1 MNILKNNQFLS
12 HIFLARLQLLMR
24 KTGLSRSDWIS
35 PLCILLLSC
44 FSIAFIYSGQNY
56 GASKQWLSQIGW
68 ISLGAGLYLAVSL
81 INYKIYLENGHFL
94 YIFSIILILLLWT
107 PLGIKVRGCLRWVNL
122 GISNI
127 QPSES
132 AKIATLIMAASIL
145 ERSKIGSVH
154 ESFKVLLKV
163 VGVFAIPII
172 LIFLQ
177 PDLGSCLVFTPMM
190 FSLLYASKLSM
201 KFFITVF
208 IFFILLIGLVV
219 YDIVGYKE
227 FIQKN
232 NDSATRGA
240 YEAQTLLPL
249 KDYQRDR
256 LLGFVAPEVLDPKGI
271 GKSWNLRQSLI
282 SIGSGGLFGKGHNNG
297 TQAKLGYLPPAV
309 ARNDFIFSVLGEE
322 IGFVGGS
329 LVILI
334 YGILII
340 NGIRIATLA
349 RDRFGMLLALG
360 VSVILIVHV
369 FVNIGMTIGLMPI
382 TGIPLP
388 FLSYGGSFILCC
400 CVSQGLI
407 QSVYRFRRNF
417 T

>member
-1 MNILKNNQFLS
+1 MNLWKSNEFLS
-12 HIFLARLQLLMR
+12 HTFLARLQLLMR
-24 KTGLSRSDWIS
+24 KAGHSRSDWIS
-35 PLCILLLSC
+35 PICILILSC
-44 FSIAFIYSGQNY
+44 FSLAFIYSAQNY
-56 GASKQWLSQIGW
+56 SGGKQWPIQIGW
-68 ISLGAGLYLAVSL
+68 IIMGTGLYLAVSL
-81 INYKIYLENGHFL
+81 INYKIYLENAHML
-94 YIFSIILILLLWT
+94 YIFSIILVLLLWT
-107 PLGIKVRGCLRWVNL
+107 PLGIKVHGCLRWVNL
-122 GISNI
+122 GISHI
-127 QPSES
+127 QPSEG

-145 ERSKIGSVH
+145 ERSKIGNIR

-163 VGVFAIPII
+163 IGVFTPPII

-177 PDLGSCLVFTPMM
+177 PDLGSCLVFTPML

-201 KFFITVF
+201 RFFVTVF
-208 IFFILLIGLVV
+208 ILFILLMGLVV

-232 NDSATRGA
+232 NVSATRGS
-240 YEAQTLLPL
+240 YETQALLPL

-256 LLGFVAPEVLDPKGI
+256 LLGFAAPEVLDPKGI

-297 TQAKLGYLPPAV
+297 TQAKLGYLPQSV
-309 ARNDFIFSVLGEE
+309 AHNDFIFSVLGEE

-334 YGILII
+334 YGILIG

-360 VSVILIVHV
+360 VSVVLMVHV

-388 FLSYGGSFILCC
+388 FLSYGGSFILSC